1 MILTSS
7 KALSS
12 HCSEVNLILT
22 NKILKNQEFSKSL
35 KNIKNSVIRNISFI
49 DRNFFKFGY
58 LSNSIK
64 NILKESDIIF
74 VHNSKLLKLIR
85 IHFPKKKIVLFF
97 HTDKLS
103 QLKELRFADK
113 VITVNTTMEKKIN
126 AMYSKKALYIPN
138 SLDKEKN
145 IENQLYSGNSS
156 YNKTKFVVG
165 AMGRLV
171 KKKGFEFLVKACI
184 EIDNV
189 ELLIAGHGEEF
200 NNLKNFSNNN
210 ENIKLLGWIE
220 NKDYFFKKID
230 VFCSS
235 SLEEP
240 FGLVI
245 IEAMA
250 RGIPVISTNC
260 NGPIDIISNNEDG
273 LLIEINNK
281 LDLKNAITRLKDNVN
296 LRSKLGLN
304 AFNKYK
310 KKFTFEEYLKNINSL
325 IKNL

>member
-1 MILTSS
+1 MIQISS

-12 HCSEVNLILT
+12 HCSVVNLVLT
-22 NKILKNQEFSKSL
+22 NKILKNQEFLESL
-35 KNIKNSVIRNISFI
+35 KKIKNLLIKNISLL

-64 NILKESDIIF
+64 DILKESDIIF

-85 IHFPKKKIVLFF
+85 VHYPKKKIVLFF

-103 QLKELRFADK
+103 QLQDLRFADK
-113 VITVNTTMEKKIN
+113 VVTVNTTMETKIN

-138 SLDKEKN
+138 SLDNRKN
-145 IENQLYSGNSS
+145 IKNQLYNANSS
-156 YNKTKFVVG
+156 HNKTKFVVG

-171 KKKGFEFLVKACI
+171 KKKGFELLVRTCI
-184 EIDNV
+184 EMDNV

-200 NNLKNFSNNN
+200 NNLKNISNNN
-210 ENIKLLGWIE
+210 KSIKLLGWIE
-220 NKDYFFKKID
+220 NKDFFFKKID

-245 IEAMA
+245 IEAMS

-260 NGPIDIISNNEDG
+260 HGPIDIIKNNKDG
-273 LLIEINNK
+273 LLIEKNNK
-281 LDLKNAITRLKDNVN
+281 LELQNAITRLKDNVN

-304 AFNKYK
+304 AIDKYK

>member
-1 MILTSS
+1 MIQTSS

-12 HCSEVNLILT
+12 HCSAINLILT
-22 NKILKNQEFSKSL
+22 NKITKNQDFLKSL
-35 KNIKNSVIRNISFI
+35 KNINNLLIKNISLL
-49 DRNFFKFGY
+49 DKNLFKFGC
-58 LSNSIK
+58 LTNSIK
-64 NILKESDIIF
+64 NIFEKSDIIF

-85 IHFPKKKIVLFF
+85 VYYPKKKIILFF
-97 HTDKLS
+97 HTDKLA
-103 QLKELRFADK
+103 QLPDLKYADK
-113 VITVNTTMEKKIN
+113 VVTVNTTMEKKIN

-138 SLDKEKN
+138 SLNNRKN
-145 IENQLYSGNSS
+145 IKNQLYSANSFH
-156 YNKTKFVVG
+156 NNTKFVVG

-171 KKKGFEFLVKACI
+171 KKKGFEFLVKTCM
-184 EIDNV
+184 EMDNV

-200 NNLKNFSNNN
+200 HYLKNISNNN
-210 ENIKLLGWIE
+210 KSIKFLGWIE
-220 NKDYFFKKID
+220 NKDSFFKKID

-245 IEAMA
+245 IEAMS

-260 NGPIDIISNNEDG
+260 NGPIDIIKNNKDG

-281 LDLKNAITRLKDNVN
+281 LELKNAITKLKYNVN

-304 AFNKYK
+304 AIDKYK

-325 IKNL
+325 IENL